1 MADRLGAE
9 QTLKNDPTSR
19 DIRVSRFFSGWSC
32 RAGMAD
38 CRAKNRVSR
47 PLRKFLRRS
56 LDNVERSVMSQ
67 TANSQPPQIKSR
79 IGAILR
85 ATSGNFLEQF
95 DFFLFGFYASY
106 IAKAFFP
113 SENET
118 AALLNTFGVFWLG
131 ALMRPVGAIVL
142 GAYIDRIGRRLGL
155 IVTLAIMAA
164 GTVIITICPTY
175 ASIGVAAP
183 VIVLIGRLLQ
193 GFSAGVELG
202 GVSVYLSEI
211 ATPGN
216 KGFYTSFQSSSQQVA
231 IFVAAII
238 GYALN
243 ELVTGD
249 SFAFLAGIEFAKWRI
264 PFFIGCLIIPFIFFL
279 RRTLEETPEFLA
291 MKKHPSTSEVFSSA
305 AVTGKIIVLGMM
317 MAVLTTTTF
326 YFVTVYTPTFG
337 KSVLKLSSQDA
348 LLVTLLVAVTNFI
361 WNPVGGAVSYRLGRK
376 PVLLA
381 IACLSLVTAYPA
393 LHWLVAA
400 PTFGKMLAVEMMF
413 SFYFG
418 VYSGTMLG
426 ALVEVVPAHVRTT
439 CFSLAFALAAGL
451 FGTFTPFASTWL
463 IDHTGDKASPGFWL
477 MCAATL
483 GIVAALVI
491 YRGGKTIAT
500 RDVVPA

>member
-1 MADRLGAE
+1 MAQATGSE
-9 QTLKNDPTSR
+9 
-19 DIRVSRFFSGWSC
+19 I
-32 RAGMAD
+32 
-38 CRAKNRVSR
+38 
-47 PLRKFLRRS
+47 
-56 LDNVERSVMSQ
+56 
-67 TANSQPPQIKSR
+67 PQIKSR

-95 DFFLFGFYASY
+95 DFFLFGFYASA

-113 SENET
+113 AQDET
-118 AALLNTFGVFWLG
+118 AALLNAFGVFWLG

-142 GAYIDRIGRRLGL
+142 GSYIDRIGRRQGL
-155 IVTLAIMAA
+155 IVTLGIMAI
-164 GTVIITICPTY
+164 GTVVIAFCPSYATIG
-175 ASIGVAAP
+175 IAAP
-183 VIVLIGRLLQ
+183 VIVLLGRLLQ

-202 GVSVYLSEI
+202 GVSVYLAEI

-231 IFVAAII
+231 IFVAAIL
-238 GYALN
+238 GYVLSEMMPA
-243 ELVTGD
+243 ETVTAWG
-249 SFAFLAGIEFAKWRI
+249 WRI
-264 PFFIGCLIIPFIFFL
+264 PFFIGCLIIPFIFLL
-279 RRTLEETPEFLA
+279 RRTLEETPAFLA
-291 MKKHPSTSEVFSSA
+291 MKKHPTASEVFASA
-305 AVTGKIIVLGMM
+305 MANWRIVILGMM

-337 KSVLKLSSQDA
+337 KTVLKLSTPDA
-348 LLVTLLVAVTNFI
+348 LLVTLLVAVGNFI
-361 WNPVGGAVSYRLGRK
+361 WNPVGGALSDRIGRK
-376 PVLLA
+376 PVLLV
-381 IACLSLVTAYPA
+381 IACLSLLTAYPA
-393 LHWLVAA
+393 LNWLIAA

-463 IDHTGDKASPGFWL
+463 IDHTGDKASPAYWL

-483 GIVAALVI
+483 GIIAALVI
-491 YRGGKTIAT
+491 YRNGKTIET
-500 RDVVPA
+500 RDAVPA

>member
-1 MADRLGAE
+1 
-9 QTLKNDPTSR
+9 
-19 DIRVSRFFSGWSC
+19 
-32 RAGMAD
+32 MAD
-38 CRAKNRVSR
+38 CGIKKSNLSAGEKS
-47 PLRKFLRRS
+47 LRIGHENGEKFA
-56 LDNVERSVMSQ
+56 MSE
-67 TANSQPPQIKSR
+67 TSTSEPPQIKSR
-79 IGAILR
+79 LGAILR

-142 GAYIDRIGRRLGL
+142 GAYIDRIGRRKGL
-155 IVTLAIMAA
+155 IVTLAIMAL
-164 GTVIITICPTY
+164 GTVTIAVCPTY
-175 ASIGVAAP
+175 ATIGVAAP

-216 KGFYTSFQSSSQQVA
+216 RGFYTSFQSASQQVA

-238 GYALN
+238 GFVLSEMMPAATVA
-243 ELVTGD
+243 EWG
-249 SFAFLAGIEFAKWRI
+249 WRI

-305 AVTGKIIVLGMM
+305 AVNWKIILLGMM
-317 MAVLTTTTF
+317 LAAMTTVTF

-337 KSVLKLSSQDA
+337 K
-348 LLVTLLVAVTNFI
+348 
-361 WNPVGGAVSYRLGRK
+361 
-376 PVLLA
+376 
-381 IACLSLVTAYPA
+381 
-393 LHWLVAA
+393 
-400 PTFGKMLAVEMMF
+400 MLAVELMF
-413 SFYFG
+413 SLYFG

-426 ALVEVVPAHVRTT
+426 ALVEIVPKHVRTT
-439 CFSLAFALAAGL
+439 CFSLAFALAAAL
-451 FGTFTPFASTWL
+451 FGTFTPFAATTL
-463 IDHTGDKASPGFWL
+463 IAMTSDRASPGYWL
-477 MCAATL
+477 MCAAAS
-483 GIVAALVI
+483 GFIAAVVI
-491 YRGGKTIAT
+491 YRSGAIEA
-500 RDVVPA
+500 REQAVAAQQA